1 MNKPNPLVPQ
11 GTFADKGKSHI
22 RITVFA
28 ILAVHV
34 VLLGVL
40 LIAGCNK
47 KDNAAQNGD
56 PGLPPN
62 PAPLANDVTNPTAAP
77 WPGTAPT
84 TSVAITSSP
93 VAHIAQAVVTQT
105 DISTPIIPTTITQH
119 AVVQGDS

>member
-47 KDNAAQNGD
+47 KETDRK
-56 PGLPPN
+56 
-62 PAPLANDVTNPTAAP
+62 
-77 WPGTAPT
+77 
-84 TSVAITSSP
+84 SV
-93 VAHIAQAVVTQT
+93 V
-105 DISTPIIPTTITQH
+105 
-119 AVVQGDS
+119 